1 MKPGPK
7 PKPPAMKRAQ
17 GTFQPSRGGDLIEIS
32 AVSGGSNLPQ
42 RPDWLTTAGEEV
54 WMDDIARVSNGSL
67 VTERDSTVFGT
78 YCNLMGAIIAT
89 WRLGEVPPAAHLSEA
104 RKMAEQFG
112 IFGRKSRL
120 VAGDTGEKTNPFL
133 KNGAHNR

>member
-7 PKPPAMKRAQ
+7 PKPPAVKKAQ
-17 GTFQPSRGGDLIEIS
+17 GSFQPSRGGDLVEIS
-32 AVSGGSNLPQ
+32 TLSDLPE

-54 WMDDIARVSNGSL
+54 WIDDITRVTAGSL
-67 VTERDSTVFGT
+67 VTARDSTVFAT
-78 YCNLMGAIIAT
+78 YCNLMGAIIET
-89 WRLGEVPPAAHLSEA
+89 WRSGEVPPAAHLSEA

-120 VAGDTGEKTNPFL
+120 IADAGAAPTNPFAR
-133 KNGAHNR
+133 NGFQARK

>member
-7 PKPPAMKRAQ
+7 PKPPAVKKAQ
-17 GTFQPSRGGDLIEIS
+17 GSYQPSRGGDLVEIP
-32 AVSGGSNLPQ
+32 AVSDLPE

-54 WMDDIARVSNGSL
+54 WMDDIQRVTVGSL
-67 VTERDSTVFGT
+67 VTARDSTVFAT
-78 YCNLMGAIIAT
+78 YCNLMGAIIET
-89 WRLGEVPPAAHLSEA
+89 WRSGEVPPAAHLSEA

-120 VAGDTGEKTNPFL
+120 VADAGAEKTNPFTR
-133 KNGAHNR
+133 NGSKPR